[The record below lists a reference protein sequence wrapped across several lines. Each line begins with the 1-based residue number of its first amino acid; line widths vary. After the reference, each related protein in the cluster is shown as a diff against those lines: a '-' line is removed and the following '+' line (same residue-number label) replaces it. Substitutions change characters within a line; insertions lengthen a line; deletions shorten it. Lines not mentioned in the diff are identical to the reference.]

1 MGVGNQEI
9 VRKVAIATASR
20 AERAL
25 LQPIYDKLGEM
36 PEVQRWWFQVQPG
49 EDTVYRTKEIH
60 KALKKRPPEAFLVP
74 ADRAEMVAV
83 AMVAYY
89 MRIPVFHLW
98 AGVGYTGTY
107 DDLNRR
113 VMSSFAYM
121 HLVEDERA
129 KRRLIHSGE
138 QAWRIKTVGS
148 THADSLVVDEKMA
161 PIEPFDLVLVNGN
174 PIDPQEEMVALN
186 RTLELVSPGKPT
198 LWVEPSAPYR
208 PGVMAWI
215 RLRLP
220 SGHRIQ
226 FMPTLAR
233 PLFLGL
239 MSKCD
244 RFITNSSSAVY
255 EAPLLGAGRK
265 VVNVGKRNAERTTE
279 STKLPPAAAT
289 VADLLAHY
297 TLDPTKLL
305 KPYGRTPAPR
315 TS

>member
-1 MGVGNQEI
+1 MT
-9 VRKVAIATASR
+9 RKVAIATASR

-25 LQPIYDKLGEM
+25 LQPIYDKLGEL
-36 PEVQRWWFQVQPG
+36 PEVQRWWFQVRPG
-49 EDTVYRTKEIH
+49 EDGAYRTKEIR
-60 KALKKRPPEAFLVP
+60 KALKKRTPEAILVP

-113 VMSSFAYM
+113 VISSFSYM
-121 HLVEDERA
+121 MLVEDVKA
-129 KRRLIHSGE
+129 KYRLIRSGE
-138 QAWRIKTVGS
+138 EFWRIKIVGS
-148 THADSLVVDEKMA
+148 THADSLIVDEKMA

-174 PIDPQEEMVALN
+174 PVDPQEEMVALK
-186 RTLELVSPGKPT
+186 RTLELVAPDKPT
-198 LWVEPSAPYR
+198 IWVEPSTPYR
-208 PGVMAWI
+208 PGVMGWV
-215 RLRLP
+215 RLGLP
-220 SGHRIQ
+220 LGHRIQ
-226 FMPTLAR
+226 FTPTLAR

-255 EAPLLGAGRK
+255 EAPLLGAERK
-265 VVNVGKRNAERTTE
+265 VVAVGKRNAERTTE
-279 STKLPPAAAT
+279 STKLPPAATT

-297 TLDPTKLL
+297 ALETGKLL
-305 KPYGRTPAPR
+305 KPYGRKKP
-315 TS
+315 